1 MHADPQQLP
10 AEEPGTTLSLIAKPR
25 RTSLA
30 RLIFRYLHLFGKS
43 IWRAFQHDAFAI
55 AKASAYSSILTFFPT
70 LLVVGSVLGNGSRTM
85 RMYSREISYALQR
98 ILPAGFSTVQAYL
111 RGNAGRSVGLL
122 LTTSLLTLWLA
133 SGVMI
138 SWMEGFRRCYELPKI
153 WGLVK
158 ERMIAFSLVILAGIP
173 LAFSTI
179 LVAFGSRIETRIL
192 FHLGHEFGPYI
203 LLLWTAVRWLIA
215 GLTSIA
221 VIALIYHNAV
231 PRTQP
236 WHSVLPGATLATAVW
251 FGATSLFGWYLQHY
265 ADYSV
270 IYGSLGVGI
279 ALLVW
284 MYMISL
290 VILVGA
296 EFNAMLYP
304 RAMLGRELRDMTSSS
319 QNILGPRN

>member
-1 MHADPQQLP
+1 MHANPERLQDQEPRPISLLRPVP
-10 AEEPGTTLSLIAKPR
+10 ARNRLWPIMVRFLRLLR
-25 RTSLA
+25 LA
-30 RLIFRYLHLFGKS
+30 V
-43 IWRAFQHDAFAI
+43 WRAFEHDAFAT

-70 LLVVGSVLGNGSRTM
+70 LLVVGSILATSRKFAA
-85 RMYSREISYALQR
+85 YLREIGYALDR
-98 ILPAGFSTVQAYL
+98 ILPAGSGATLAFLKSANQ
-111 RGNAGRSVGLL
+111 RPVGLL
-122 LTTSLLTLWLA
+122 IITSLLTLWTS

-158 ERMIAFSLVILAGIP
+158 ERIVSFELVVLAGIP
-173 LAFSTI
+173 LTFATI
-179 LVAFGSRIETRIL
+179 LVASGSRIETKLL
-192 FHLGHEFGPYI
+192 FHLNHELGFYV
-203 LLLWTAVRWLIA
+203 LLLWITARWTIA
-215 GLTSIA
+215 ILTSIA

-236 WHSVLPGATLATAVW
+236 WHSVLPGAVLATAMW
-251 FGATSLFGWYLQHY
+251 FAATLLFGWYLRRY

-270 IYGSLGVGI
+270 MYGSLGVAI

-290 VILVGA
+290 IILLGA

-304 RAMLGRELRDMTSSS
+304 RTQLGRELTA
-319 QNILGPRN
+319 IPTIEK